1 MISSH
6 SQPRMDAQPPAAG
19 VSCLELHD
27 VGVKVGKFQLHPVSF
42 SMRTSEVTAIVGPNG
57 SGKSTL
63 LKLVSGTL
71 RPTSGWARWNG
82 VDIHRMRHRERAR
95 QIAVVAQE
103 SSLHFPMTVLEYCL
117 LARHP
122 FLDGLQLASHEDL
135 TIVRRSLEMTEASVF
150 ERRWMNEL
158 SGGERQRVILARA
171 LAQTPGLLLLDEPT
185 LNLDVAFQMGLLE
198 LVERLAREHGMA
210 VLMVTHELNL
220 AAEFADHILLLNAGV
235 PLAVGPPAEVLTEER
250 LRKVFD
256 SDLLVDLNPISGAAR
271 VTLLR
276 GKRSEINE

>member
-1 MISSH
+1 MDVHPLAGGSS
-6 SQPRMDAQPPAAG
+6 
-19 VSCLELHD
+19 LEVHQL
-27 VGVKVGKFQLHPVSF
+27 GVKVGNFQLHPVSF
-42 SMRTSEVTAIVGPNG
+42 AMSNSEVTAIVGPNG

-63 LKLVSGTL
+63 VKLVSGTL
-71 RPTSGWARWNG
+71 RPASGWARWNG
-82 VDIHRMRHRERAR
+82 VDIHRMGHRERAR

-103 SSLHFPMTVLEYCL
+103 SALHFPMTVLEYCL

-122 FLDGLQLASHEDL
+122 FLDGLQLASSEDL
-135 TIVRRSLEMTEASVF
+135 AIVRRSLDMTKAAVF

-220 AAEFADHILLLNAGV
+220 AAEFANRILLLNGGI
-235 PLAVGPPAEVLTEER
+235 PLAFGSPGEVLTEER
-250 LRKVFD
+250 LREVFD
-256 SDLLVDLNPISGAAR
+256 SDLLVDRNPVSGVAR

-276 GKRSEINE
+276 GRRSEIKE

>member
-1 MISSH
+1 
-6 SQPRMDAQPPAAG
+6 MDVPTLAAG
-19 VSCLELHD
+19 ASCLELREL
-27 VGVKVGKFQLHPVSF
+27 GVKVGRFELHPVSF
-42 SMRTSEVTAIVGPNG
+42 SMSQSGLTAIVGPNG

-63 LKLVSGTL
+63 LKLISGTL
-71 RPTSGWARWNG
+71 KPASGWARWNG
-82 VDIHRMRHRERAR
+82 ADIHRMGHRERAR

-103 SSLHFPMTVLEYCL
+103 SALHFPMTVLEYCL

-122 FLDGLQLASHEDL
+122 FLDGLQLASREDL
-135 TIVRRSLEMTEASVF
+135 AIVRRSLEMTECAVF

-220 AAEFADHILLLNAGV
+220 ASEFANSVLLLNAGRPV
-235 PLAVGPPAEVLTEER
+235 AFGPTAEVFTEEQ
-250 LRKVFD
+250 LREAFD
-256 SDLLVDLNPISGAAR
+256 SDLLVDRNPVSGAAR

-276 GKRSEINE
+276 GRR

>member
-1 MISSH
+1 VTSLPSE
-6 SQPRMDAQPPAAG
+6 RVMDKRPPLAG
-19 VSCLELHD
+19 ASPLELHD
-27 VGVKVGKFQLHPVSF
+27 VTVRLGKFQLQPVSF
-42 SMRTSEVTAIVGPNG
+42 TANASEVMAIVGPNG

-63 LKLVSGTL
+63 LRVVSGTL
-71 RPTSGWARWNG
+71 KPASGWVRWNG
-82 VDIHRMRHRERAR
+82 VDIHGMGHRLRAR

-103 SSLHFPMTVLEYCL
+103 SALHFPMSVLEYCL

-122 FLDGLQLASHEDL
+122 FIDGIQLASREDL
-135 TIVRRSLEMTEASVF
+135 DIVRTALEMTEAAVF

-185 LNLDVAFQMGLLE
+185 LNLDVSFQMGLLE
-198 LVERLAREHGMA
+198 LVERFAHEHRTT

-220 AAEFADHILLLNAGV
+220 AAEFADRVLLLSSGV
-235 PLAVGPPAEVLTEER
+235 PLAFGSTAEVMTEGR
-250 LRKVFD
+250 LREVFN
-256 SDLLVDLNPISGAAR
+256 SDLLVDQNPVSGAAR

-276 GKRSEINE
+276 GKSSELKN

>member
-1 MISSH
+1 MTSTNT
-6 SQPRMDAQPPAAG
+6 QPFREKHPGDAAG
-19 VSCLELHD
+19 SCLELHD
-27 VGVKVGKFQLHPVSF
+27 LSVGVGKFQLQPVSF
-42 SMRTSEVTAIVGPNG
+42 SAPACGVTAIVGPNG

-71 RPTSGWARWNG
+71 RPASGWARWNG
-82 VDIHRMRHRERAR
+82 VDIHRMGHRERAK

-103 SSLHFPMTVLEYCL
+103 SALHFPMTVLEYCL

-122 FLDGLQLASHEDL
+122 FLDGLQLASREDL
-135 TIVRRSLEMTEASVF
+135 NIVRGALEMTGSAIF
-150 ERRWMNEL
+150 ETRWMNEL

-198 LVERLAREHGMA
+198 LVERLARERQMA

-220 AAEFADHILLLNAGV
+220 AAEFADRILLLSSGV
-235 PLAVGPPAEVLTEER
+235 PLAFGSPAEVLTAER
-250 LRKVFD
+250 LREVFD
-256 SDLLVDLNPISGAAR
+256 FDLLVDRNPVTGAAR

-276 GKRSEINE
+276 GKGSEPKE

>member
-1 MISSH
+1 VTSSH
-6 SQPRMDAQPPAAG
+6 SQPRMEVHPPAAG
-19 VSCLELHD
+19 GGCLELHE

-42 SMRTSEVTAIVGPNG
+42 SMGPSEVTAIVGPNG

-71 RPTSGWARWNG
+71 RPASGRARWNG
-82 VDIHRMRHRERAR
+82 VDIHRMGHRERAR

-103 SSLHFPMTVLEYCL
+103 SALHFPMTVLEYCL

-122 FLDGLQLASHEDL
+122 FLDGLQLASSEDL
-135 TIVRRSLEMTEASVF
+135 AIVHRSLEMTEAAVF

-198 LVERLAREHGMA
+198 LVERLAQENRMA
-210 VLMVTHELNL
+210 VLMVTHEINL
-220 AAEFADHILLLNAGV
+220 AAEFANHILLLNAGL
-235 PLAVGPPAEVLTEER
+235 PLAFGLPAEVLTEGQ
-250 LRKVFD
+250 LREVFD
-256 SDLLVDLNPISGAAR
+256 SDLLVDRNPVSGAAR

-276 GKRSEINE
+276 GRRSELKE